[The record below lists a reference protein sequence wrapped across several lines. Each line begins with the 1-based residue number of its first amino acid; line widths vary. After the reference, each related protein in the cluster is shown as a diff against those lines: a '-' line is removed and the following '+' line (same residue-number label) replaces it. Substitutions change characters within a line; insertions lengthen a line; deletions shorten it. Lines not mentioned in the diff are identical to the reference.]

1 MYLDAWW
8 QVPLQILGPLAVDK
22 LKEAAPNIISGL
34 GDLVSGAFGR
44 LKNWVSGNKEPKL
57 KT

>member
-8 QVPLQILGPLAVDK
+8 QVPLQILGPVAVDK

-44 LKNWVSGNKEPKL
+44 LKNWISGNK
-57 KT
+57 